1 MSCIRVRTIYISR
14 ILMQPV
20 FSQEPGLSSALWTEK
35 NRYMTPT
42 QRGGCNR
49 HAEHMRVYPKVS
61 GLSQLQNIRL
71 QQ

>member
-1 MSCIRVRTIYISR
+1 
-14 ILMQPV
+14 MQPV